1 MIQINKSFRDDDLP
15 DAEPSFLPGAIVRHR
30 RYGYRGVVVSAD
42 GHCAADPK
50 WYMSNK
56 TQPDREQPWYHVLVH
71 ESNGVTYAA
80 ESSLTSDE
88 SEMPIEHPL
97 VAIFFNGIESGSYIR
112 NDPVWPG

>member
-1 MIQINKSFRDDDLP
+1 MIQINKSFGDDDLP
-15 DAEPSFLPGAIVRHR
+15 DAEPRFVSGAIVRHR

-42 GHCAADPK
+42 GHCKAAPK

-56 TQPDREQPWYHVLVH
+56 TQPDREQSWYHVLVH
-71 ESNGVTYAA
+71 ESNVVTYAA

-97 VAIFFNGIESGSYIR
+97 VAVFFTGIESGSYIR
-112 NDPVWPG
+112 NDTAWPG